1 MSFVGGGSDIPS
13 FYRKYGGAVLSTA
26 IDKYIYVSVNQKF
39 DGGIRVAYS
48 KTEEVEEVSEIE
60 HRIVRET
67 LTMLGV
73 KGGVEITTTADIPSR
88 GTGLGSSSAFTVGLI
103 QAMSAYLGRHCS
115 AEELGRRSCEIEIER
130 CLEPIGKQDQ
140 YASAFGGF
148 NMLEFRPDD
157 SVAVSPIIMSSDLL
171 KALEDQ
177 IVVYFTGITRSAS
190 AILKRQSEAV
200 ASTAGHQ
207 SALRRMTELAYVM
220 RDELH
225 AGNLSSFGEILDENW
240 LLKRGL
246 AEGISNAHVDNWY
259 QLAKANGATGGKLL
273 GAGAGGFLMFVAPP
287 ERHDDITRALA
298 LRQVKFGFEASGARI
313 LFYRPQSAHIRAEA
327 RSESYGLAGS

>member
-1 MSFVGGGSDIPS
+1 MIISCTPLRMSFVGGGTDIPS
-13 FYRKYGGAVLSTA
+13 FYRRFGGAVVSTA

-48 KTEEVEEVSEIE
+48 KTEEVDQVSQVE

-67 LTMLGV
+67 LNMLGV
-73 KGGVEITTTADIPSR
+73 KGGIEITTTADIPSR

-103 QAMSAYLGRHCS
+103 QAVSAYLGRHCS
-115 AEELGRRSCEIEIER
+115 AEDLGQRSCEIEIER

-157 SVAVSPIIMSSDLL
+157 SVAVSPIIMSRELL
-171 KALEDQ
+171 QALEDR

-190 AILKRQSEAV
+190 AILKRQGAAV
-200 ASTAGHQ
+200 ESTVAHQ
-207 SALRRMTELAYVM
+207 DALRRMSELAYLL

-225 AGNLSSFGEILDENW
+225 AGNLGSFGDILDENW
-240 LLKRGL
+240 LLKKGL
-246 AEGISNAHVDNWY
+246 AEGITNEYVDNWY
-259 QLAKANGATGGKLL
+259 SVAKAQGASGGKLL
-273 GAGAGGFLMFVAPP
+273 GAGGGGFLLFIAPP
-287 ERHDDITRALA
+287 WRHRAIREALGRPRELPFKLA
-298 LRQVKFGFEASGARI
+298 R
-313 LFYRPQSAHIRAEA
+313 H
-327 RSESYGLAGS
+327 GSRLIFIHG